1 MTRSQP
7 MVRHLPSRHTPITPP
22 CRQSTWASS
31 KQLVQPFLTHC
42 RREWNKTN
50 KDLWLETQVNI
61 SWPPMLP
68 SASYHLFLPLFQLG
82 LSLMMII
89 DRPLTEVTPSSVQQ
103 WGRQPSPGGRGHQI
117 HADQRARG
125 VRPEQETL
133 QHSGRINL
141 GNLSDKRVA
150 VGCLADLGT

>member
-42 RREWNKTN
+42 RIWWNKTN

-68 SASYHLFLPLFQLG
+68 SASYHLFLPLFVG
-82 LSLMMII
+82 SFI
-89 DRPLTEVTPSSVQQ
+89 DDDHWPFLDWGHTELRPAVREAAVSRRMGTPD
-103 WGRQPSPGGRGHQI
+103 PC
-117 HADQRARG
+117 
-125 VRPEQETL
+125 RPASTGSQTWA
-133 QHSGRINL
+133 GDITTFRRINL